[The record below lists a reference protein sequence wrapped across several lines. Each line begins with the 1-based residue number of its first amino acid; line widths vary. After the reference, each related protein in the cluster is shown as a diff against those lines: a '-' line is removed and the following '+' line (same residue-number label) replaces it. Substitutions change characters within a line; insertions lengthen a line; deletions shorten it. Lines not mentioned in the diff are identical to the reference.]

1 MKSMM
6 QRAAVPSHR
15 AARGAVAASA
25 PRRVAAFAKGT
36 GNFIVG
42 GNWKSNGST
51 ASIEALVSGLNAGAS
66 GVGCEVVCGAPFVYL
81 RQTMSTLDS
90 SKFAV
95 AAQNCWE
102 KGPGAYTGEVGC
114 EMLKDI
120 GVPWVILGHSERRAL
135 CGESDEIVADKVVAA
150 LAQGLKVIACIGET
164 LEQREAGQTI
174 AVCERQLQAIVDKVG
189 DWSDVVVAY
198 EPVWAI
204 GTGKVATP
212 AQAQDVHA
220 AVRAFMAS
228 KIGAEAAGA
237 LRIQYGGSVNP
248 GNCDELAGME
258 DIDGFL
264 VGGASLKAD
273 DFLTIC
279 ASAQHSA

>member
-1 MKSMM
+1 MCT
-6 QRAAVPSHR
+6 
-15 AARGAVAASA
+15 
-25 PRRVAAFAKGT
+25 PRCKPK
-36 GNFIVG
+36 FIVG

-135 CGESDEIVADKVVAA
+135 CG
-150 LAQGLKVIACIGET
+150 C
-164 LEQREAGQTI
+164 EA
-174 AVCERQLQAIVDKVG
+174 RHRRL
-189 DWSDVVVAY
+189 
-198 EPVWAI
+198 P
-204 GTGKVATP
+204 
-212 AQAQDVHA
+212 
-220 AVRAFMAS
+220 
-228 KIGAEAAGA
+228 
-237 LRIQYGGSVNP
+237 
-248 GNCDELAGME
+248 
-258 DIDGFL
+258 
-264 VGGASLKAD
+264 GGARRTRRS
-273 DFLTIC
+273 
-279 ASAQHSA
+279 

>member
-1 MKSMM
+1 MMKSMM

-102 KGPGAYTGEVGC
+102 K
-114 EMLKDI
+114 
-120 GVPWVILGHSERRAL
+120 
-135 CGESDEIVADKVVAA
+135 DEIVADKVVAA